1 MYIKQ
6 WIALGGLTAVL
17 GLSGCQSISSTTEKV
32 SNQVTGLF
40 SGQDKTPKIDKDGVV
55 DISKKTLE
63 QLEKFTASMPT
74 QQWVYIENE
83 QLGRYQLKNKAH
95 DGVILTLALQ
105 CKISGQRPTFSL
117 NSAEG
122 KPLLKAYDP
131 NAGQIQFLLDN
142 QNYGNPFNLH
152 TDEPLKRFQTA
163 ITQAKVIKIF
173 NASRLYSFQNGN
185 AKLLSKPVSCQDS
198 GASG

>member
-1 MYIKQ
+1 MYIKP
-6 WIALGGLTAVL
+6 WITLGGLAAVL
-17 GLSGCQSISSTTEKV
+17 GLGGCQTLSNTTEKV
-32 SNQVTGLF
+32 SDQVTGLF
-40 SGQDKTPKIDKDGVV
+40 SAKDKAPKIDKDGVV

-83 QLGRYQLKNKAH
+83 QLGRYQLKNKAQ
-95 DGVILTLALQ
+95 DGVILTLALH
-105 CKISGQRPTFSL
+105 CKISSQRPTFSL
-117 NSAEG
+117 SNAEG

-142 QNYGNPFNLH
+142 QNYGNPFNVH
-152 TDEPLKRFQTA
+152 TDELLKRFQAA
-163 ITQAKVIKIF
+163 IAQAKVIKIF
-173 NASRLYSFQNGN
+173 NASRLYTFQNGN
-185 AKLLSKPVSCQDS
+185 ADLLSKPVSCQES